1 MTNEK
6 NSLIWLQI
14 RMGEGQGCWVGKK
27 KQMEGDKIKRVI
39 TKVRSRKRDEG
50 SMTEVCLFG
59 NKVRQGQKGRG
70 GGVKE
75 EQRAG

>member
-1 MTNEK
+1 
-6 NSLIWLQI
+6 
-14 RMGEGQGCWVGKK
+14 MGKGQGCWVGKK
-27 KQMEGDKIKRVI
+27 EQMEGDKIKRVI

-50 SMTEVCLFG
+50 SMIEVCLFG
-59 NKVRQGQKGRG
+59 YKVRQGQEGRG